1 MFWYMVSFLWL
12 LGTISISRPPK
23 KGRYYVIVVVT
34 MNDSRCGSTF
44 YFAMIYL
51 KGIFCEYARW
61 SNWCGQVIV
70 IWSRWFAHTRLHC
83 SHPVRTCD
91 LQCALFHCFKV
102 NVYFRRLNLH
112 TFLVYPFWYQ
122 VYPIVILVK
131 ARRALIC

>member
-1 MFWYMVSFLWL
+1 MTFWYMVSFSLVTWYNFNFPKRKIL
-12 LGTISISRPPK
+12 CNISDNNEWFKVWI
-23 KGRYYVIVVVT
+23 YI
-34 MNDSRCGSTF
+34 

-51 KGIFCEYARW
+51 KGIFCKYARW